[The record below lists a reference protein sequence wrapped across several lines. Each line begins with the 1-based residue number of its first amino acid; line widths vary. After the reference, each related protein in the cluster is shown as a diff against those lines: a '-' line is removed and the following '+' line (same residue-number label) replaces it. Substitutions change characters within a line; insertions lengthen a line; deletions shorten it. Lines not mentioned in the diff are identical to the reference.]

1 MKPVVTGSVGSSTS
15 LLSAFKCAF
24 RWSPHPEM
32 LLIELADTF
41 LKACQNI
48 QTGSAEDS
56 YSAFL
61 SSLLFPF
68 RMNMKLRFC
77 EETHGVMRDTEKD

>member
-1 MKPVVTGSVGSSTS
+1 MKPVVIGSAGSSTS

-32 LLIELADTF
+32 LLIELDDIF
-41 LKACQNI
+41 LKACQKI
-48 QTGSAEDS
+48 QTDSTEDS

-68 RMNMKLRFC
+68 RMNMQLRCC
-77 EETHGVMRDTEKD
+77 EETHSVMRDTEKD